1 MNKRQWTMLLGIAL
15 ASAACAQTESR
26 DTTINA
32 VRVRGNTSL
41 TGANDP
47 LVIIDGVTSDLATL
61 STIYPCRYHYPQSDP
76 CPESR
81 LLIQVYV

>member
-1 MNKRQWTMLLGIAL
+1 MLLGIAL